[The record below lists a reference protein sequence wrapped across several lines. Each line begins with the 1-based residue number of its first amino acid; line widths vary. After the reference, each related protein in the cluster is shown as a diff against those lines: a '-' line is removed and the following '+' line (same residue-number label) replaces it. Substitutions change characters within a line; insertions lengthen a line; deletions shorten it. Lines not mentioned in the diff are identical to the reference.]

1 MSHLAGCAAA
11 ELRQLLPEAGVGVGD
26 GPDGSD
32 GIQHLLAAQLR
43 DNHDIGNDHGGT
55 AGDASEAGE
64 EGLVLVAHPDPV
76 LASSSTPVP
85 QIFQF
90 FFSKDLLSQ
99 RPETFQGPG
108 HQCL

>member
-1 MSHLAGCAAA
+1 MAGSATEQSTSSRGLSHLAGCAAA

-55 AGDASEAGE
+55 AGDASKAGK
-64 EGLVLVAHPDPV
+64 GKRRRARV
-76 LASSSTPVP
+76 SGTP
-85 QIFQF
+85 
-90 FFSKDLLSQ
+90 
-99 RPETFQGPG
+99 
-108 HQCL
+108 